1 MPLVNDWR
9 KAWTWHSMRASA
21 FGFVLTSTAASLAL
35 AGGAAPW
42 LSYLDTG
49 IVLALAALIF
59 LLSMAGRL
67 ISQQKGD
74 DDAES

>member
-1 MPLVNDWR
+1 MPLVKDWR
-9 KAWTWHSMRASA
+9 KAWKWHSMRANA
-21 FGFVLTSTAASLAL
+21 AGFVLTSCAASLAL

-42 LSYLDTG
+42 LPYLDTG

-59 LLSMAGRL
+59 LLSMIGRM
-67 ISQQKGD
+67 IRQGSK